1 MSNILSNQET
11 LVLSLQDALDKLLVE
26 GRIEEATVWSKM
38 LLEALQGLGA
48 ISGKTL
54 SPVNAKATT
63 AISSSPYRTQA
74 QAIKPQESSEYAL
87 GMDAAYVKRARE
99 LAEMDRVQ
107 RQPIQPTQPVVSSYS
122 YNDGM
127 RDPKNLKK
135 NLGVIRVL
143 PDDGDYTPA
152 STYTYNRNTQQ
163 QIKPQHNQQE
173 LSELDVWEDDPRRAA
188 LNTTIPNI
196 DERQRQ

>member
-1 MSNILSNQET
+1 MSNILNNQET
-11 LVLSLQDALDKLLVE
+11 LVLSLQDALDKLLAE

-107 RQPIQPTQPVVSSYS
+107 RQPIQPTQPVASSYS

-127 RDPKNLKK
+127 RDPKNLR
-135 NLGVIRVL
+135 ITDYAASQVL

-163 QIKPQHNQQE
+163 QIQPQHNQQE

-188 LNTTIPNI
+188 LNTTIPNN
-196 DERQRQ
+196 R

>member
-11 LVLSLQDALDKLLVE
+11 LVLSLQDALDNLFAE

-48 ISGKTL
+48 ISGKMS
-54 SPVNAKATT
+54 SPVSTKPITGTN
-63 AISSSPYRTQA
+63 SSPYRTQA
-74 QAIKPQESSEYAL
+74 QEVKPQKANEYQLA
-87 GMDAAYVKRARE
+87 MDAAYAKRARE

-107 RQPIQPTQPVVSSYS
+107 RQSLQTQQQPTQPIVSTYS

-127 RDPKNLKK
+127 RDPKNLR
-135 NLGVIRVL
+135 ITDYAASQVL

-152 STYTYNRNTQQ
+152 STYTYNRNIQQ
-163 QIKPQHNQQE
+163 QIQPQQHQQE
-173 LSELDVWEDDPRRAA
+173 LSELDVWEDDPRRTA
-188 LNTTIPNI
+188 LNTTIPNN
-196 DERQRQ
+196 R